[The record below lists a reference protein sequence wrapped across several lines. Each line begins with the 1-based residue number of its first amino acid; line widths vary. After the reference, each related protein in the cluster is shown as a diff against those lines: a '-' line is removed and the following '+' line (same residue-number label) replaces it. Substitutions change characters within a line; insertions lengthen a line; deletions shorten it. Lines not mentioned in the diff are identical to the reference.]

1 MSTSLKSP
9 APATGSAA
17 PREANTGDTTVS
29 ARPLT
34 IVLAGNPNAG
44 KTSLFNALTGLRQ
57 KVANYPGV
65 TVERKEGH
73 WQLAPE
79 LPPALLIDLP
89 GLYSLDANSID
100 EQIARDVITGRLA
113 SVPRPDCIIAV
124 VDATNLERNLYLATQ
139 LLETGRPLVVALT
152 MIDLAERHKLEI
164 DAARLSIEF
173 GVAVVPVV
181 AKQRQGL
188 DALAEAV
195 LDAAHSVAPHATTW
209 RLSADAERE
218 LRALA
223 AQNLKTGGNGNNHG
237 DAANIAAEAE
247 TDANVRRY
255 DALVELYAEELP
267 EAAERQAAVAA
278 ARARLAEKNPRWWQE
293 PLLARYNWIEGVAR
307 RTVRDHKPGRTRR
320 TDRIDRFVTHKFFG
334 PLILV
339 VVMLVILQTIF
350 SWAQLPMDLIDG
362 GFGRLGEL
370 VRNTIP
376 PGLLTDLLVDG
387 VIAGVGGV
395 LVFLPQIL
403 LLFFFISLLEDSG
416 YMARAAFLM
425 DRLMRGV
432 GLHGKAFMPLLSSF
446 ACAIPGIMATR
457 TIENPKDRLATILI
471 APFMSCSAR
480 LPVYTLMIAAF
491 FSRGEK
497 VFGVLSVG
505 VLIIMAMYLLGV
517 AVAVAVAWI
526 LKHTI
531 LKSPPPPLVLELPPY
546 RMPNPVNVLQT
557 IRTRAWMFVRRA
569 GTVILAISILL
580 WALVTFPRMNAVA
593 GDARSD
599 DAAATA
605 TTTSGSTTTTADT
618 DATTKTGRPAT
629 TGGATTSAP
638 DERTTTAER
647 EESVQPAAG
656 ASNVAEAVD
665 GDAGEQI
672 RQSYAGRLGRLIEPA
687 IAPLG
692 FDWKMGIGLIASFAA
707 RETLVSTLSIVYNVG
722 EEATEESSSLIEA
735 VRGARRPDGA
745 PAWTPLVAVSM
756 MVFFVLA
763 CQCMSTIAIVRR
775 ETNSWR
781 WPLFMVAYM
790 LVLAYVAS
798 FITYQGGRLLGFS

>member
-1 MSTSLKSP
+1 MSTTLKSP
-9 APATGSAA
+9 APVRETAATQAGDAA
-17 PREANTGDTTVS
+17 TRG
-29 ARPLT
+29 PLT
-34 IVLAGNPNAG
+34 VALAGNPNAG

-73 WQLAPE
+73 WQLAPG
-79 LPPALLIDLP
+79 LPEAQLIDLP

-113 SVPRPDCIIAV
+113 SVPKPDCIIAV

-152 MIDLAERHKLEI
+152 MVDLAERHKLEI
-164 DAARLSIEF
+164 DAARLSDAL
-173 GVAVVPVV
+173 GVPVVPVV

-195 LDAAHSVAPHATTW
+195 LSAAESAPPVAGW
-209 RLSADAERE
+209 RLSAEAERE
-218 LRALA
+218 LEALA
-223 AQNLKTGGNGNNHG
+223 ALDAPVNGDGIDAHHG
-237 DAANIAAEAE
+237 AESAVTSVAA
-247 TDANVRRY
+247 TDASARRY
-255 DALVELYAEELP
+255 GALVELYAEELP
-267 EAAERQAAVAA
+267 EAAEHQAAVAS
-278 ARARLAEKNPRWWQE
+278 ARARLAERDPRWWQE

-320 TDRIDRFVTHKFFG
+320 TDRIDGFVTHKFFG
-334 PLILV
+334 PLILFAL
-339 VVMLVILQTIF
+339 MLLILQTIF

-370 VRNTIP
+370 VRATLE

-491 FSRGEK
+491 FSRQEK
-497 VFGVLSVG
+497 LLGVLSVG
-505 VLIIMAMYLLGV
+505 VVIIMAMYLLGIVV
-517 AVAVAVAWI
+517 AVVVAWV

-557 IRTRAWMFVRRA
+557 IRSRSWMFVRRA

-580 WALVTFPRMNAVA
+580 WALVTFPRMNATA
-593 GDARSD
+593 GAGSG
-599 DAAATA
+599 AAETA
-605 TTTSGSTTTTADT
+605 NASVTAN
-618 DATTKTGRPAT
+618 
-629 TGGATTSAP
+629 AP
-638 DERTTTAER
+638 DERATTAER
-647 EESVQPAAG
+647 EETVQPAAG

-672 RQSYAGRLGRLIEPA
+672 RQSYAGRLGHLIEPA

-722 EEATEESSSLIEA
+722 EDATEESSSLIEA
-735 VRGARRPDGA
+735 VRNARRADGS

-781 WPLFMVAYM
+781 WPLFMVSYM

>member
-1 MSTSLKSP
+1 MPTALTSTPSLREP
-9 APATGSAA
+9 VATLDSG
-17 PREANTGDTTVS
+17 

-34 IVLAGNPNAG
+34 IALAGNPNAG

-65 TVERKEGH
+65 TVERKEGL
-73 WQLAPE
+73 WPLAADSPT
-79 LPPALLIDLP
+79 AAAAHLIDLP

-100 EQIARDVITGRLA
+100 EQIARDVVTGRLA
-113 SVPRPDCIIAV
+113 SVPLPDCIIAV
-124 VDATNLERNLYLATQ
+124 VDATNLERNLYLVTQ

-152 MIDLAERHKLEI
+152 MVDLAARRRLEI
-164 DAARLSIEF
+164 DTARLSDAL
-173 GVAVVPVV
+173 GVPVVPVV
-181 AKQRQGL
+181 ATQRQGL
-188 DALAEAV
+188 DALADAV
-195 LDAAHSVAPHATTW
+195 LHAAKSEPPAAGW
-209 RLSADAERE
+209 RLSDEAERE
-218 LRALA
+218 LAALA
-223 AQNLKTGGNGNNHG
+223 ATNGNGNG
-237 DAANIAAEAE
+237 GKQVDEEKARSA
-247 TDANVRRY
+247 RRY
-255 DALVELYAEELP
+255 SALVELYAEELP
-267 EAAERQAAVAA
+267 EAGERAVAITA
-278 ARARLAEKNPRWWQE
+278 ARGRLAEIDSRWWQE
-293 PLLARYNWIEGVAR
+293 PLLARYNWIEAVAR
-307 RTVRDHKPGRTRR
+307 RTVRDHKPGRTSR

-334 PLILV
+334 PLILLAV
-339 VVMLVILQTIF
+339 LFLVFLTIF
-350 SWAQLPMDLIDG
+350 SFAQLPMDLIDG
-362 GFGRLGEL
+362 GFGKLGEL
-370 VRNTIP
+370 VRAVAP
-376 PGLLTDLLVDG
+376 PGLLADLLVDG

-416 YMARAAFLM
+416 YMSRAGFLM
-425 DRLMRGV
+425 DRLMHGV

-457 TIENPKDRLATILI
+457 TIENPKDRLATIMI

-491 FSRGEK
+491 FTGSKWYGIPI
-497 VFGVLSVG
+497 GVV
-505 VLIIMAMYLLGV
+505 IIMAMYLLGI
-517 AVAVAVAWI
+517 AVAVVVAWI

-546 RMPNPVNVLQT
+546 RTPNFFNVLQT
-557 IRTRAWMFVRRA
+557 IYARSLMFVRRA

-580 WALVTFPRMNAVA
+580 WALVTFPRV
-593 GDARSD
+593 D
-599 DAAATA
+599 DAGGITNGNGTTA
-605 TTTSGSTTTTADT
+605 TNA
-618 DATTKTGRPAT
+618 
-629 TGGATTSAP
+629 SAP
-638 DERTTTAER
+638 DERATTAER
-647 EESVQPAAG
+647 AETVQPAAG

-665 GDAGEQI
+665 GGEGVQI
-672 RQSYAGRLGRLIEPA
+672 RQSYAGRLGHFIEPA

-722 EEATEESSSLIEA
+722 ADADEKSGSLIEA
-735 VRGARRPDGA
+735 VRNARRADGS

-781 WPLFMVAYM
+781 WPLFMVSYM

-798 FITYQGGRLLGFS
+798 FITYQGGRMLGFS